1 MHILLEV
8 TTPIFLIIGGGYLV
22 THLGY
27 MKLSAAEG
35 LMFFVQNIALPIML
49 FNAIANINISVGL
62 NYKLLFSFYSGSL
75 LCFVIALAITFLY
88 FKRSWEDSVVIGFT
102 ALFGNTVLLGLAI
115 VGRAFDEVALT
126 GSYLIVAFHAPFCF
140 LVGIT
145 TMELYKSGQNR
156 DKPILVSVLSVIW
169 KNAILMGMVLG
180 FIFNIL
186 ELSLPRVLA
195 VPVEMIASSAIPAA
209 LFALGGIL
217 SQYKPSGDLKIIGM
231 ICFLTL
237 VFHPFI
243 AWVLSS
249 QIFNIQRSLIQSV
262 VITAAMPPGLN
273 AFIFASMYR
282 RGTRIAASSVLL
294 GTIAAIITSSV
305 YLYLLS

>member
-8 TTPIFLIIGGGYLV
+8 TTPIFLIVGGGYLL
-22 THLGY
+22 THMGY

-49 FNAIANINISVGL
+49 FNAIANINLSVGL
-62 NYKLLFSFYSGSL
+62 NYKLLLSFYSGSL

-145 TMELYKSGQNR
+145 TMELYKSGQKR
-156 DKPILVSVLSVIW
+156 DKPILVSVFSVIW

-186 ELSLPRVLA
+186 GLSLPSVLA
-195 VPVEMIASSAIPAA
+195 VTVEMIASSAIPAA

-217 SQYKPSGDLKIIGM
+217 SQYKPSGDLKIIGI

-243 AWVLSS
+243 AWFLSS
-249 QIFNIQRSLIQSV
+249 QVFNIQSALIQSV

>member
-1 MHILLEV
+1 MQILLEV

-22 THLGY
+22 TQLGY

-35 LMFFVQNIALPIML
+35 LMFFVQNIALPVML
-49 FNAIANINISVGL
+49 FNAISNINLGVGF
-62 NYKLLFSFYSGSL
+62 NYKFLISFYTGSL
-75 LCFVIALAITFLY
+75 LCFAIALTITFLY
-88 FKRSWEDSVVIGFT
+88 FKRPWEDSVVIAFT
-102 ALFGNTVLLGLAI
+102 ALFGNTVLLGLAV
-115 VGRAFDEVALT
+115 VGRAFDDVSLT
-126 GSYLIVAFHAPFCF
+126 GAYFIVAFHAPFCF

-145 TMELYKSGQNR
+145 TMELYKSREKR
-156 DKPILVSVLSVIW
+156 DSPILVSVFSLIW

-186 ELSLPRVLA
+186 GLSLPDVLA
-195 VPVEMIASSAIPAA
+195 VPVNMVAGSAIPAA

-231 ICFLTL
+231 ICILTL
-237 VFHPFI
+237 VFHPFV

-249 QIFNIQRSLIQSV
+249 MVFNIQKPLIQSA

-273 AFIFASMYR
+273 AFIFASIY
-282 RGTRIAASSVLL
+282 GCGKRIAASSVLL
-294 GTIAAIITSSV
+294 GTILAIFTSSV
-305 YLYLLS
+305 ILYLLS

>member
-49 FNAIANINISVGL
+49 FNAIANINLSVGL

-249 QIFNIQRSLIQSV
+249 QVFNIQRSLIQSV

-294 GTIAAIITSSV
+294 GTIAAIISSSV

>member
-49 FNAIANINISVGL
+49 FNAIANINLSVGL

-249 QIFNIQRSLIQSV
+249 QVFNIQRSLIQSV

>member
-249 QIFNIQRSLIQSV
+249 QVFNIQRSLIQSV

>member
-1 MHILLEV
+1 M
-8 TTPIFLIIGGGYLV
+8 
-22 THLGY
+22 GY

-49 FNAIANINISVGL
+49 FNAIANINLSVGL
-62 NYKLLFSFYSGSL
+62 NYKLLLSFYSGSL

-145 TMELYKSGQNR
+145 TMELYKSGQKR
-156 DKPILVSVLSVIW
+156 DKPILVSVFSVIW

-186 ELSLPRVLA
+186 GLSLPSVLA
-195 VPVEMIASSAIPAA
+195 VTVEMIASSAIPAA

-217 SQYKPSGDLKIIGM
+217 SQYKPSGDLKIIGI

-243 AWVLSS
+243 AWFLSS
-249 QIFNIQRSLIQSV
+249 QVFNIQSALIQSV